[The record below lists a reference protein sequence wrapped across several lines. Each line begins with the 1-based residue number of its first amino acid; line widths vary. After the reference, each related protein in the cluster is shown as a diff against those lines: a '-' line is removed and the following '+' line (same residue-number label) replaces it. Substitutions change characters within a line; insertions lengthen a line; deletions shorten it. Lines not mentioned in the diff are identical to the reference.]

1 MLSFSFFWR
10 HVKTKIRM
18 QYTFKDKHFFELNS
32 MVNCMVK
39 QYNAM
44 VSKESRKLLKISRDK
59 KARN

>member
-18 QYTFKDKHFFELNS
+18 QYTFKDKHFFEVNS

-39 QYNAM
+39 QYNAN
-44 VSKESRKLLKISRDK
+44 VERITQITE
-59 KARN
+59 NV